1 MISESSLFI
10 ISFINCFLVPLIGVR
25 IYCRRHNIEW
35 KASFELLYKYVLFC
49 VLNLIVARGGATVIE
64 NIVEITIVVESIK
77 YTVISFVSTVFL
89 PYCLEVIEKFFQI
102 KVTIYKVERDEKKN
116 ED

>member
-1 MISESSLFI
+1 MSSLF
-10 ISFINCFLVPLIGVR
+10 
-25 IYCRRHNIEW
+25 
-35 KASFELLYKYVLFC
+35 
-49 VLNLIVARGGATVIE
+49 
-64 NIVEITIVVESIK
+64 ITIVVESIK